1 MVFLPNGR
9 KCIER
14 PTKKIAVGTMA
25 TAITFGKPPAAA
37 GEAEPPSRQDNR
49 ALAATAAV

>member
-1 MVFLPNGR
+1 MGENALSAQP
-9 KCIER
+9 
-14 PTKKIAVGTMA
+14 KKSRVGTMA